1 MINLSKLCDAAD
13 WFDSEFQQVV
23 KHELKEFPRFHRKQW
38 EFAII
43 FLALRRLGFLN
54 EKSIGLSMGG
64 GNERV
69 LYSIARHIKKLFV
82 TDLYSDS
89 TGWDCAR
96 TDDPTDFIRSSKPFE
111 VDDSKIEALRMDMRD
126 LQFEDNTFDFCY
138 SSCAIEH
145 IGEYEDFIK
154 HFNEVNRCLKDG
166 GVYVLTTEFQFG
178 SETIKDPNNYL
189 FSPKYLK
196 NILNNIDLSIIE
208 EPIASITE
216 HEANLPLPVNVNK
229 LFKTGTIENE
239 KDNFPVYPHTLLLR
253 GKYPFT
259 SICFILK
266 KERKEKRN
274 NPRFIG
280 FENSKEFLDKG
291 VKKYKKVLDD
301 GELSLSPFSSLPDGV
316 SFFYQ
321 DHSEFFTKKID
332 ESIDK
337 ETLFHT
343 NYFWLGSCDKSI
355 NVSIIFNRE
364 EIIEGTS
371 IQLRVHRYATHDSQ
385 NVECVYEKNILLGE
399 LYDIDENFQLN
410 IDEDY
415 NYAVLGKIISGN
427 CKMEKISIN
436 CKPSNQL
443 SDKANKQILQ
453 EIESV

>member
-38 EFAII
+38 EFAMI
-43 FLALRRLGFLN
+43 FLALRKLGYLN
-54 EKSIGLSMGG
+54 EESTGLSMGG

-69 LYSIARHIKKLFV
+69 LYSIARHVKKLFV

-96 TDDPTDFIRSSKPFE
+96 TDDPNEFIKISKPFE
-111 VDDSKIEALRMDMRD
+111 VDEQKIEALRMDMRD

-145 IGEYEDFIK
+145 IGDYDDFVK

-178 SETIKDPNNYL
+178 DKTIKDENNYI
-189 FSPKYLK
+189 FSPDYLRD
-196 NILNNIDLSIIE
+196 ILQKSELSLIE
-208 EPIASITE
+208 EPVVSLHE
-216 HEANLPLPVNVNK
+216 HEANFPLPVNINK
-229 LFKTGTIENE
+229 LIKSGSNE
-239 KDNFPVYPHTLLLR
+239 KQIDKFPVFPHILLLR

-259 SICFILK
+259 SVSLILK
-266 KERKEKRN
+266 KEKKKEKISK
-274 NPRFIG
+274 PIFIG
-280 FENSKEFLDKG
+280 YKSSKAFLAEG
-291 VKKYKKVLDD
+291 IMKYKAMLDNH
-301 GELSLSPFSSLPDGV
+301 ELSLSPFSSLPDGV

-321 DHSEFFTKKID
+321 DHSEFFTEKLD

-337 ETLFHT
+337 QTLFHT
-343 NYFWLGSCDKSI
+343 DYFWLGARDKSF
-355 NVSIIFNRE
+355 NVSIKFNERE
-364 EIIEGTS
+364 IAEGTS

-385 NVECVYEKNILLGE
+385 NVECVYEKDLP
-399 LYDIDENFQLN
+399 IDSITEIEEEFMLA

-415 NYAVLGKIISGN
+415 CYAVIGKIKTGN
-427 CKMEKISIN
+427 CIVKKITID
-436 CKPSNQL
+436 CKPASKINRKIK
-443 SDKANKQILQ
+443 STIPQ
-453 EIESV
+453 EIEN

>member
-38 EFAII
+38 EFAMI
-43 FLALRRLGFLN
+43 FLALRKLGYLN
-54 EKSIGLSMGG
+54 EESTGLSMGG

-69 LYSIARHIKKLFV
+69 LYSIARHVKKLFV

-96 TDDPTDFIRSSKPFE
+96 TDDPNEFIKISKPFE
-111 VDDSKIEALRMDMRD
+111 VDEQKIEALRMDMRD

-145 IGEYEDFIK
+145 IGDYDDFVK

-178 SETIKDPNNYL
+178 EETIKDPNNYI
-189 FSPKYLK
+189 FSPDYLRK
-196 NILNNIDLSIIE
+196 ILSNVNLSLIDEPMVSLS
-208 EPIASITE
+208 E
-216 HEANLPLPVNVNK
+216 HEANLPLPTNVNK
-229 LFKTGTIENE
+229 LFKSGSLEHH

-259 SICFILK
+259 SISIILK
-266 KERKEKRN
+266 KEKKKLVN
-274 NPRFIG
+274 NPRFKG
-280 FENSKEFLDKG
+280 FETSKTFLEEG
-291 VKKYKKVLDD
+291 VNKYKNVLDN

-321 DHSEFFTKKID
+321 DHLEFFTEKLD

-337 ETLFHT
+337 QTLFHT
-343 NYFWLGSCDKSI
+343 DYFWLGARDKSF
-355 NVSIIFNRE
+355 NVSIKFNERE
-364 EIIEGTS
+364 IAEGTS

-385 NVECVYEKNILLGE
+385 NVECVYEKDLP
-399 LYDIDENFQLN
+399 IDSITEIEEEFMLA

-415 NYAVLGKIISGN
+415 CYAVIGKIITGN
-427 CKMEKISIN
+427 CKVKKITID
-436 CKPSNQL
+436 CKPARIIDREIKST
-443 SDKANKQILQ
+443 IPQ
-453 EIESV
+453 ELEI

>member
-1 MINLSKLCDAAD
+1 MIHLSKLCDAAD
-13 WFDSEFQQVV
+13 WFDSEFQEVI
-23 KHELKEFPRFHRKQW
+23 KSELKEFPRFHRKQW

-54 EKSIGLSMGG
+54 EESIGLSMGG

-69 LYSIARHIKKLFV
+69 LYSIARYVKKLFV
-82 TDLYSDS
+82 TDLYSDT

-96 TDDPTDFIRSSKPFE
+96 TDDPIEFIRSSKPFE

-145 IGEYEDFIK
+145 IGNYPDFVE

-166 GVYVLTTEFQFG
+166 GVYVLTTEFQLG
-178 SETIKDPNNYL
+178 NETIKDPNNYI
-189 FSPKYLK
+189 FSPNYLK
-196 NILNNIDLSIIE
+196 EILGNIDLSIMK
-208 EPIASITE
+208 EPIVSLTE

-229 LFKTGTIENE
+229 LFKTGSIENQ
-239 KDNFPVYPHTLLLR
+239 KDNFPVYPHLLLLR

-259 SICFILK
+259 SISFILK
-266 KERKEKRN
+266 KDKKKEKN

-280 FENSKEFLDKG
+280 FENSRSFLEEG
-291 VKKYKKVLDD
+291 LKKYKKVLDN

-316 SFFYQ
+316 SFYYQ
-321 DHSEFFTKKID
+321 DHSEFFTEKID

-343 NYFWLGSCDKSI
+343 DYFWLGSIDKSF
-355 NVSIIFNRE
+355 NVSIKFNE
-364 EIIEGTS
+364 QEIAEGTS

-385 NVECVYEKNILLGE
+385 NVECVYEKDITIDGISGIEEEIILKIGE
-399 LYDIDENFQLN
+399 DF
-410 IDEDY
+410 
-415 NYAVLGKIISGN
+415 NYAIVGKVISGS
-427 CKMEKISIN
+427 CKMERILISY
-436 CKPSNQL
+436 KPAIQFTREENSP
-443 SDKANKQILQ
+443 ILQ
-453 EIESV
+453 EIESR